1 MAPTETFAAQRR
13 YALKSSDPL
22 TLLDAARL
30 DVNGDLKEDVP
41 AKLDPEG
48 FGFGA
53 PETMARKAPFS
64 PMSPIKSAVAN
75 SSISQPKVATV
86 HRVRLRNFDE
96 KGEPT
101 RRTITRRH
109 SAPDATVHLAGT
121 DARRRSNS
129 LSCAGGS
136 LVGESSP
143 GSRRPQSAGA
153 TVRSSSVGG
162 CDITPEEPTMR
173 NLNSQEVSKRNR
185 DAAEWFRAARSINH
199 KIRSIEE
206 TETLLSMAR
215 DRRANGAV
223 NVRRKS
229 KESLFLAEEASAEKE
244 KAAPAP
250 ELKKRRSVDAADLWG
265 AKPKAA
271 KPKQEEAKPE
281 VLAALAMVKNP
292 KSCMRGNV
300 TVGETGE
307 NGLLARLRRRKTVQ

>member
-1 MAPTETFAAQRR
+1 M
-13 YALKSSDPL
+13 
-22 TLLDAARL
+22 
-30 DVNGDLKEDVP
+30 G
-41 AKLDPEG
+41 
-48 FGFGA
+48 
-53 PETMARKAPFS
+53 RKAPFS

-75 SSISQPKVATV
+75 SSISQPKVAMV

-96 KGEPT
+96 KGEPQ

-109 SAPDATVHLAGT
+109 SAPDASVGAY
-121 DARRRSNS
+121 RRRSNS

-162 CDITPEEPTMR
+162 CDVTAEEPTMR
-173 NLNSQEVSKRNR
+173 NLSSQEVSKRNR

-199 KIRSIEE
+199 KVRSIED
-206 TETLLSMAR
+206 TEAILSMAR
-215 DRRANGAV
+215 DRRASGAV

-229 KESLFLAEEASAEKE
+229 KDILLGGQESQGTTTEQE

-250 ELKKRRSVDAADLWG
+250 EVKRRRSVDAADLWG
-265 AKPKAA
+265 AKPK
-271 KPKQEEAKPE
+271 KKMIPREEEAKPE

>member
-1 MAPTETFAAQRR
+1 M
-13 YALKSSDPL
+13 K
-22 TLLDAARL
+22 
-30 DVNGDLKEDVP
+30 GDLKDDVP
-41 AKLDPEG
+41 TKLDLEG

-53 PETMARKAPFS
+53 QEAVVRKGSFS
-64 PMSPIKSAVAN
+64 PLSPIKSAVAN
-75 SSISQPKVATV
+75 SSMSQPKIAMV

-96 KGEPT
+96 KGEPA

-109 SAPDATVHLAGT
+109 SAPDASAHLSGT
-121 DARRRSNS
+121 DARMRSNS

-153 TVRSSSVGG
+153 TVRSSLVGG
-162 CDITPEEPTMR
+162 CEIMPEEPTMR
-173 NLNSQEVSKRNR
+173 NLSSQEVSKRNR

-206 TETLLSMAR
+206 TEALLSIAR
-215 DRRANGAV
+215 DRRASGEV

-229 KESLFLAEEASAEKE
+229 KESLLFASPEPEE

-250 ELKKRRSVDAADLWG
+250 EIKRRRSVDAADLWG

-271 KPKQEEAKPE
+271 KPKEEEAKPE
-281 VLAALAMVKNP
+281 ILAALNMVKNP